1 MFNISTA
8 NPFEVL
14 LAVCFVFIA
23 VGILFATFGVGLA
36 FIFSNIKERWRE
48 YSRQKKLKV
57 VWNLVATA
65 GVLATLITLST
76 IRLS

>member
-8 NPFEVL
+8 NPIEVL
-14 LAVCFVFIA
+14 LAICFVFIA
-23 VGILFATFGVGLA
+23 VAILIASFGVGLA
-36 FIFSNIKERWRE
+36 YVFSNIKERWHE

-57 VWNLVATA
+57 VANIVITA
-65 GVLATLITLST
+65 AISATLIILST

>member
-8 NPFEVL
+8 SPLEVL

-23 VGILFATFGVGLA
+23 VGLLLATFAVGLA
-36 FIFSNIKERWRE
+36 FVFSNIKERWHE

-57 VWNLVATA
+57 VSNVVVTA
-65 GVLATLITLST
+65 AVTAILITLST

>member
-8 NPFEVL
+8 SAVEVL

-23 VGILFATFGVGLA
+23 VGLLLATFAVGLA
-36 FIFSNIKERWRE
+36 FVFSNIKERWHE

-57 VWNLVATA
+57 ASNVVVTAAIFALVIA
-65 GVLATLITLST
+65 LST